1 MNAVGAIIYCLMMAA
16 APGAPF
22 SRRVEIV
29 VAGPEPGR
37 GEMEAALR
45 AALGTDIEL
54 TWSELD
60 ALPAAD
66 RLAPNQIW
74 IDVTDSPR
82 VRIAWPAVGS
92 APSPVIRT
100 IDPAA
105 AAISSDAESH
115 EPVIRETVAQ
125 IVSAT
130 VRALRDT
137 PAPRSGP
144 LALAVPV
151 IPAPAS
157 ADLHRSLSIAD
168 RADRSVEPPLK
179 RYSVAITAGKHT
191 SPFSLGGSSD
201 RSDWLGLSLA
211 VSFRRETQR
220 FIIEA
225 RAAAELSEHSL
236 DLVDIHSQLYSAT
249 LAASRR
255 LPAGPFTFSLGFET
269 GALFLRETMSPGP
282 FGFDQETVWTLAPY
296 APLFSEIKWSTGLL
310 VGAIGQVSMP
320 LPRRLFLHVTAGVPV
335 VLMKVVND
343 GQWHASWYTQL
354 LGGVGVSL

>member
-1 MNAVGAIIYCLMMAA
+1 MNAVGAIICCLMMAA
-16 APGAPF
+16 APSTPA

-54 TWSELD
+54 TWSERD

-66 RLAPNQIW
+66 RMARDQIW

-82 VRIAWPAVGS
+82 VRIAWSAVGS

-130 VRALRDT
+130 VRALRDA

-144 LALAVPV
+144 PVLAVPV
-151 IPAPAS
+151 IPAPAN

-168 RADRSVEPPLK
+168 RADRSTEPPLK
-179 RYSVAITAGKHT
+179 HYSIAIATGMHT
-191 SPFSLGGSSD
+191 SPFSLGESFD
-201 RSDWLGLSLA
+201 RSAWLGLSLA

-220 FIIEA
+220 FLIEA
-225 RAAAELSEHSL
+225 RAAAEFSEHSL
-236 DLVDIHSQLYSAT
+236 DLVDISQPALFIEPGGIAPV
-249 LAASRR
+249 SRR
-255 LPAGPFTFSLGFET
+255 C
-269 GALFLRETMSPGP
+269 
-282 FGFDQETVWTLAPY
+282 VHV
-296 APLFSEIKWSTGLL
+296 K
-310 VGAIGQVSMP
+310 
-320 LPRRLFLHVTAGVPV
+320 RRV
-335 VLMKVVND
+335 
-343 GQWHASWYTQL
+343 
-354 LGGVGVSL
+354 